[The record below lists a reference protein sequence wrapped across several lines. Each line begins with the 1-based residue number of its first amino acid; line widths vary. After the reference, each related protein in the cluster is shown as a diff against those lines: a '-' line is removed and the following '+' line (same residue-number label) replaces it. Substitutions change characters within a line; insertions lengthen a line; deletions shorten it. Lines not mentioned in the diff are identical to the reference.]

1 MTPARRILPVFV
13 PHLGC
18 PFACVF
24 CDQRRISGEA
34 APPTPEEVDRRI
46 REAAIR
52 EPVEVAFYGGSFTAV
67 EPALQDAL
75 LKAVAPHL
83 RSGRVSAIRVSTR
96 PDFTDG
102 ETLERLFRAGVR
114 TVELGIQS
122 TCDEVLVRSGRGH
135 TAADARR
142 GARAVR
148 DAGMRLILQ
157 MMTGLPGSDDDRD
170 RRTARDLIELRP
182 DGVRIYPAV
191 VIRGTELEALWRSGQ
206 YRPRTVEEAAEL
218 CAVLW
223 EDFSRAGIPVI
234 RCGLN
239 PTEELS
245 GGEALAGPYHPA
257 FGELV
262 QSARYRN
269 LASQLLPSCEGEDVV
284 LEVARGQRSA
294 ATGQHREN
302 LRRLVSQFRL
312 KSLTIREADVPR
324 GEIRRRTLQNGEGSG
339 IIKCC

>member
-1 MTPARRILPVFV
+1 MTPARRILPIFV

-18 PFACVF
+18 PFSCVF
-24 CDQRRISGEA
+24 CDQRRISGET
-34 APPTPEEVDRRI
+34 APPAPEEVDRRI

-75 LKAVAPHL
+75 LGAVEPHL
-83 RSGRVSAIRVSTR
+83 RSGRVSSIRVSTR
-96 PDFTDG
+96 PDFVDG
-102 ETLERLFRAGVR
+102 DTLRRISLAGVR

-122 TCDEVLVRSGRGH
+122 TSDEVLSRSGRGH

-142 GARAVR
+142 GAKSVK
-148 DAGMRLILQ
+148 DAGMHLVLQ
-157 MMTGLPGSDDDRD
+157 MMTGLPGSDGDRD
-170 RRTARDLIELRP
+170 RDTARDLIEMRP
-182 DGVRIYPAV
+182 DAVRIYPTV
-191 VIRGTELEALWRSGQ
+191 VIRGTELEMLWRSGQ
-206 YRPRTVEEAAEL
+206 YRPQTVEEAAEL
-218 CAVLW
+218 CALLW
-223 EDFSRAGIPVI
+223 EDFSRARIPVI

-262 QSARYRN
+262 QSARYRK
-269 LASQLLPSCEGEDVV
+269 LASSLLSSCAGKDVV

-302 LRRLVSQFRL
+302 LRRLVSQF
-312 KSLTIREADVPR
+312 SLQSLSIREADLPK
-324 GEIRRRTLQNGEGSG
+324 GEIRRRSLQKGEKPD